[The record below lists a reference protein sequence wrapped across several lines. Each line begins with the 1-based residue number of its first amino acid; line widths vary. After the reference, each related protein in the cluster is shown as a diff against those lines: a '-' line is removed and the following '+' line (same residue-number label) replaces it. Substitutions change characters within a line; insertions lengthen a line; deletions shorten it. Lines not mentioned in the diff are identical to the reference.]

1 MDLPGHSFPIQARGE
16 RKVYMWRTS
25 AIWLVSTL
33 ALAGAARASEAV
45 EPRPSPKPVC
55 ISASETREEIKAHH
69 LIEPFAALKS
79 AQAQYKA
86 EPLSAKLCRVGEELI
101 YEIALLHRD
110 GHYVHVWM
118 NAETGKWLEAPHR
131 GHEAAPRE
139 TPAKP

>member
-1 MDLPGHSFPIQARGE
+1 
-16 RKVYMWRTS
+16 MWRMS
-25 AIWLVSTL
+25 AIWLASTL
-33 ALAGAARASEAV
+33 ALAGAARASETA
-45 EPRPSPKPVC
+45 EPHPAPAKPAC
-55 ISASETREEIKAHH
+55 LPASETREEIKAHH

-86 EPLSAKLCRVGEELI
+86 EPLSAKLCRVGDEFI

-118 NAETGKWLEAPHR
+118 NADTGKWLEAPHH
-131 GHEAAPRE
+131 GHEAAPRDGHEATPRE